1 MVTSTRAEA
10 PLAVSTLPSPND
22 VARPMELLQRSLV
35 ELAWDSAAAVT
46 AQTRA
51 TRRYSEAQRDAW
63 FRWRLRWHEL
73 EDEAAV
79 ERTLVVCATCTR
91 YRDGRGRWVLMPSGL
106 STVLANTR
114 SLCVS
119 HGLCS
124 VCTTQALHDVRKLTP
139 SEPVP
144 TGATSS

>member
-1 MVTSTRAEA
+1 MDLV
-10 PLAVSTLPSPND
+10 
-22 VARPMELLQRSLV
+22 QRGLV
-35 ELAWDSAAAVT
+35 ELAWDNAVAVT

-73 EDEAAV
+73 EHEAAG

-91 YRDGRGRWVLMPSGL
+91 YRDGGGCWVPMPSGL
-106 STVLANTR
+106 GNVLAKTQ

-119 HGLCS
+119 HGLCTA
-124 VCTTQALHDVRKLTP
+124 CTTQALHDLKELT
-139 SEPVP
+139 
-144 TGATSS
+144 